1 MFAIGI
7 GLTIFCWV
15 VGFPIWAAFGLGG
28 LFLMVF
34 WQGQQL
40 LVYPHIFFQGMDS
53 YSLLAL
59 PFFMLSGQMMISGG
73 AAKALFRWLESFV
86 GHFTGGLAVAAV
98 IACMFF
104 GTISGST
111 VATMAA
117 ISSICIPMMLE
128 KKYDKNSSLGLLAA
142 SSSLGQLIP
151 PSIIVIVYAS
161 LTGAPIDI
169 LFFSGFFPGF
179 ILTAMLCIAAVFM
192 FRWKGGVVAIPR
204 ASWAVRWKSTL
215 YALPAMTIPVI
226 ILGGIY
232 SGLMTPVEAAA
243 VSVFV
248 CIPVAIVYKSFNRK
262 MMWDAMKKAA
272 ITTSMI
278 YFILGGTILFIN
290 VMTYA
295 EVPQMLINLVQKVNM
310 GPTMLLMVLTC
321 VLILLDT
328 MMEPMPMV
336 LLVVPLTAKMV
347 FASGIHWIT
356 FNFLLLQYSAIA
368 FCTPPLALALFV
380 QAQMFHTRVEDVA
393 KGVWPYLIIL
403 FIHML
408 LFLCFPEWL
417 LWLPRLVFGARVD
430 MPLAY

>member
-1 MFAIGI
+1 MFTAGI
-7 GLTIFCWV
+7 LLTIFCWV

-28 LFLMVF
+28 IFLMVF
-34 WQGQQL
+34 WQGQPL

-59 PFFMLSGQMMISGG
+59 PFFMLSGQMMITGG
-73 AAKALFRWLESFV
+73 AAKAIFRWIESFV
-86 GHFTGGLAVAAV
+86 GHLPGGLAVAAV
-98 IACMFF
+98 IACMLF

-111 VATMAA
+111 IATMAA
-117 ISSICIPMMLE
+117 ISSICIPMMME
-128 KKYDKNSSLGLLAA
+128 KRYNKNSSLGLLAA

-151 PSIIVIVYAS
+151 PSILVIVFAS

-169 LFFSGFFPGF
+169 LFFAGIFPG
-179 ILTAMLCIAAVFM
+179 IVLTAMFCIACFFAFK
-192 FRWKGGVVAIPR
+192 RKDGVVANPR
-204 ASWAVRWKSTL
+204 ASWAERRRATL
-215 YALPAMTIPVI
+215 YALPALAIPLV

-232 SGLMTPVEAAA
+232 SGIMTPVEAAA
-243 VSVFV
+243 VSVFI
-248 CIPVAIVYKSFNRK
+248 CIPVSIIYRSFNRQL
-262 MMWDAMKKAA
+262 MWKAMKEAS

-295 EVPQMLINLVQKVNM
+295 EVPQALINVVQKTNM
-310 GPTMLLMVLTC
+310 SPTMLLMVLT
-321 VLILLDT
+321 VILILLDT
-328 MMEPMPMV
+328 MMEPMPML
-336 LLVVPLTAKMV
+336 LLVVPLTSKLV

-393 KGVWPYLIIL
+393 KGVWPFLIVL
-403 FIHML
+403 FVHML
-408 LFLCFPEWL
+408 IFLWFPELL
-417 LWLPRLVFGARVD
+417 LWLPRLVFGSRVD
-430 MPLAY
+430 IPLSY

>member
-1 MFAIGI
+1 MFTIGI
-7 GLTIFCWV
+7 ALTIFCWI

-28 LFLMVF
+28 VFLMVV
-34 WQGQQL
+34 WQGQPL
-40 LVYPHIFFQGMDS
+40 LTYPHIFFQGLDS

-59 PFFMLSGQMMISGG
+59 PFFMLSGQLMITGG
-73 AAKALFRWLESFV
+73 AAKAIFRWIESFV
-86 GHFTGGLAVAAV
+86 GHYTGGLAMAAV
-98 IACMFF
+98 IACMLF

-111 VATMAA
+111 IATMAA
-117 ISSICIPMMLE
+117 ISSICIPMMME
-128 KKYDKNSSLGLLAA
+128 KKYDRNSSLGLLAA

-151 PSIIVIVYAS
+151 PSIIVIVFAS

-169 LFFSGFFPGF
+169 LFFAGLFPGF
-179 ILTAMLCIAAVFM
+179 VLTAMFCIAALFT
-192 FRWKGGVVAIPR
+192 FRRKGGVVAVPR
-204 ASWAVRWKSTL
+204 ASWAERGRATL
-215 YALPAMTIPVI
+215 YVLPALTIPLV

-232 SGLMTPVEAAA
+232 AGIMTPVEAAA
-243 VSVFV
+243 VSIFI
-248 CIPVAIVYKSFNRK
+248 CIPVSIIYKSFSRK
-262 MMWDAMKKAA
+262 LIWKALKEA
-272 ITTSMI
+272 SITTSMI

-295 EVPQMLINLVQKVNM
+295 EVPQALINIVQKTNM
-310 GPTMLLMVLTC
+310 SPTMLLMVLTLI
-321 VLILLDT
+321 LILLDT

-336 LLVVPLTAKMV
+336 LLVVPLTAKLV

-393 KGVWPYLIIL
+393 KGVWPFLIVL

-408 LFLCFPEWL
+408 IFLSFPELL

-430 MPLAY
+430 MPLSY